1 MNKSDLPAIQYT
13 VWPADLHGHRF
24 KVKLHIANPSPQGQV
39 VKMAAW
45 IPGSYLIRDF
55 SKHIEHI
62 EAFGASS
69 KKKFTL
75 DRIDNN
81 QWRLPV
87 DINEPVDILTT
98 VYAFDNSVR
107 AAYIDTERGFFNS
120 TSLCLAVAGQEHI
133 PCSLAITAP
142 DDASTEHWTIQTS
155 LQQVKTDDRG
165 FGFYLAKSFDDLI
178 DHPVAMGEFQVIHW
192 SSNNVPHSMAIQG
205 CLHPVDAAR
214 LANDLQAICSS
225 TINLFEPKTK
235 KAPFTNYLFLVNA
248 VLNGYGGLEHQNST
262 ALLCRRDQIPQKQI
276 PLDETA
282 YREFL
287 GLCSHEYFHAW
298 LVKRIQ
304 PKAFQPYDLQQRN
317 HTQLLWLF
325 EGFTSYYDDLQL
337 FRSKR
342 ITLEQYLQLVSNN
355 WNSVLRGPGRLKQ
368 SLADSSFD
376 AWTKYYQAD
385 ENTPNAV
392 VSYYGKGALLALGLD
407 LQIRAFSKNKK
418 SLDDLMRLI
427 WQMHGITFDGI
438 AEQGL
443 DKLLEKLLGSG
454 FQKIWGDFKS
464 RYVYGTEDI
473 PLQKWISSKVVSVS
487 LKAQTKLEKIKL
499 QLGLRH
505 SDANGWLKITHVLD
519 GGAAQEAGLAPGD
532 LLASMNGQ
540 RITSGRWDKVLSS
553 LTENQNISICF
564 YRDDLEHER
573 ILVLRPTQ
581 LPVQYDLSPASA
593 LNSPTG
599 LSE

>member
-1 MNKSDLPAIQYT
+1 MQNSDLPAIQYT

-24 KVKLHIANPSPQGQV
+24 KVKLHIANPDPAGQV
-39 VKMAAW
+39 LKMAAW

-55 SKHIEHI
+55 SKHVETI
-62 EAFGASS
+62 EASHSLTQKRFP
-69 KKKFTL
+69 L

-81 QWRLPV
+81 QWRLPA
-87 DINEPVDILTT
+87 DINGPVDIVTT

-107 AAYIDTERGFFNS
+107 AAYLDTERGFFNP
-120 TSLCLAVAGQEHI
+120 TSLCLAVSGQENI
-133 PCSLAITAP
+133 PCSLAIVSP
-142 DDASTEHWTIQTS
+142 DHSSTEHWTIQTG
-155 LQQVKTDDRG
+155 LRKAKTDDRG
-165 FGFYLAKSFDDLI
+165 FGFYLAKSYDDLI
-178 DHPVAMGEFQVIHW
+178 DHPVALGEFQLVNW
-192 SSNNVPHSMAIQG
+192 NSNNVPHSLAIQG

-214 LANDLQAICSS
+214 LANDLQAICSC
-225 TINLFEPKTK
+225 TINFFEPKTK
-235 KAPFTNYLFLVNA
+235 KAPFTSYLFLVNA

-262 ALLCRRDQIPQKQI
+262 ALLCRRDQIPQKHI
-276 PLDETA
+276 PLDESA

-304 PKAFQPYDLQQRN
+304 PKAFQPYDLQNRN

-342 ITLEQYLQLVSNN
+342 ITLDQYLKLVADN
-355 WNSVLRGPGRLKQ
+355 WNSILRGPGRLKQ
-368 SLADSSFD
+368 SLANSSFD

-427 WQMHGITFDGI
+427 WQQHGVTLNGI

-443 DKLLEKLLGSG
+443 DDLIEKLLGSG
-454 FQKIWGDFKS
+454 FQKIWSYFKA
-464 RYVYGTEDI
+464 RYVYGAEDI
-473 PLQKWISSKVVSVS
+473 PLQKWISSKIVSIHTKV
-487 LKAQTKLEKIKL
+487 QTKLEKIKL

-505 SDANGWLKITHVLD
+505 SDANGWLKVTHVLD
-519 GGAAQEAGLAPGD
+519 GGAAQAAGLAPGD
-532 LLASMNGQ
+532 LLASINGQ
-540 RITSGRWDKVLSS
+540 RITTGRWDKVLNS
-553 LTENQNISICF
+553 LSEHQHISVCF

-573 ILVLRPTQ
+573 ILVLQPSQ
-581 LPVQYDLSPASA
+581 LPMQYDLIPA
-593 LNSPTG
+593 
-599 LSE
+599 